1 MGWTEGHEKRL
12 LAAQPD
18 LGRRWSTTVSA
29 CCPCPIPATGEI
41 MSVFHR
47 ADDHQWS
54 QQHLSHYVEGDLAPR
69 DRRRLDRHAGQCV
82 DCGRGLRAVRA
93 MLRAL
98 AGAATEDVRAPAGI
112 LDRARAAASGP
123 GDGAQPA
130 PAPGA

>member
-1 MGWTEGHEKRL
+1 
-12 LAAQPD
+12 
-18 LGRRWSTTVSA
+18 
-29 CCPCPIPATGEI
+29 

-54 QQHLSHYVEGDLAPR
+54 QQHLSHYVEGDLASR
-69 DRRRLDRHAGQCV
+69 DRRRLERHAGQCV

-98 AGAATEDVRAPAGI
+98 AGAAAEDVRAPVGI

-123 GDGAQPA
+123 GDGARPA